1 MPATPPPLRPWSR
14 VALIAILFLPT
25 PLIAAYPG
33 LAGLFAQDWAGV
45 PAVIWAFC
53 WWVLVKKM
61 PASSTLGMVWPVPS
75 K

>member
-14 VALIAILFLPT
+14 VALIAVLFLPT

-45 PAVIWAFC
+45 PAVIWLVPAYL
-53 WWVLVKKM
+53 VLFMLLAVTCAGFSARM
-61 PASSTLGMVWPVPS
+61 EG
-75 K
+75 